1 MCLGRGRKVKREGSK
16 PGQMESELT
25 KYLQTRDKAR
35 VQTLV
40 KPVKKKKKKV
50 EHSCF
55 PEFRVKMV
63 QTLSI
68 LAFTSVRQIRTAV
81 GSFVHTS

>member
-35 VQTLV
+35 VQTSV
-40 KPVKKKKKKV
+40 KPVKKKFFLKSMSESK
-50 EHSCF
+50 
-55 PEFRVKMV
+55 
-63 QTLSI
+63 
-68 LAFTSVRQIRTAV
+68 
-81 GSFVHTS
+81 

>member
-35 VQTLV
+35 VQTSV
-40 KPVKKKKKKV
+40 KPVKKKKV
-50 EHSCF
+50 CLRVSSTLYGCCF
-55 PEFRVKMV
+55 SELLEPNE
-63 QTLSI
+63 S
-68 LAFTSVRQIRTAV
+68 
-81 GSFVHTS
+81 

>member
-35 VQTLV
+35 VQTSV
-40 KPVKKKKKKV
+40 KPVKKKNFLKSMSESK
-50 EHSCF
+50 
-55 PEFRVKMV
+55 
-63 QTLSI
+63 
-68 LAFTSVRQIRTAV
+68 
-81 GSFVHTS
+81 